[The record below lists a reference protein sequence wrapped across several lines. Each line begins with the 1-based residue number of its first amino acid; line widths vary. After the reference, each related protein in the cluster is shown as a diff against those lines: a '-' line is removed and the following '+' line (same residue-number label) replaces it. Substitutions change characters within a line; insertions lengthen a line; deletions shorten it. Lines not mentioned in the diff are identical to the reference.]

1 MIVKIIAAVRVLV
14 IVMVMAVAVVIVM
27 VFFIV
32 IIVLVVVVVVVVVVV
47 IVVVVGVL
55 VIGKTIV
62 IAMHN
67 SAVLPRHPLA
77 QRLQVVAAN
86 EVADDGSHTGLRC
99 WQKQVNAPTAAHP
112 V

>member
-1 MIVKIIAAVRVLV
+1 MIVIIIAAVRVLV

-32 IIVLVVVVVVVVVVV
+32 IIVLVVVVV

>member
-1 MIVKIIAAVRVLV
+1 MIVIIIAAVRVLV

-32 IIVLVVVVVVVVVVV
+32 IIVLVVVVV

-67 SAVLPRHPLA
+67 SAALPRHPLA

>member
-1 MIVKIIAAVRVLV
+1 MIVIIIAAVRVLV

-32 IIVLVVVVVVVVVVV
+32 IIVLVVVVVVVV

>member
-1 MIVKIIAAVRVLV
+1 MIVIIIAAVRVLV

-32 IIVLVVVVVVVVVVV
+32 IIVLVVVV